1 MNNQKLKN
9 FFMFVQK
16 LKIINRKGWLIK
28 TDIKKVES
36 VADHSYSAT
45 TMAMVCSDILKLDTE
60 KVMKMMLIHDL
71 PESIIGDLLPG
82 LNPNKSREENDAMI
96 KIINIL
102 PKEIQDDYIE
112 IWKELRKSESKEAIL
127 VHEIDK
133 LELMMQLLAYKE
145 HLSKKS
151 IKEFLRSSES
161 KINSKLTRDIF
172 DNIVYELE

>member
-1 MNNQKLKN
+1 
-9 FFMFVQK
+9 
-16 LKIINRKGWLIK
+16 
-28 TDIKKVES
+28 
-36 VADHSYSAT
+36 
-45 TMAMVCSDILKLDTE
+45 
-60 KVMKMMLIHDL
+60 
-71 PESIIGDLLPG
+71 
-82 LNPNKSREENDAMI
+82 MI
-96 KIINIL
+96 KIINNL

-112 IWKELRKSESKEAIL
+112 IWEELRKSESKEAIL

-133 LELMMQLLAYKE
+133 LELMMQLSSYKE